1 MWVVMD
7 GSMCNLKFMREFTK
21 ETEHNMQMQTCKIK
35 IVKKNN
41 KPL

>member
-1 MWVVMD
+1 MWVVVD
-7 GSMCNLKFMREFTK
+7 GSICNLKFLREFAR
-21 ETEHNMQMQTCKIK
+21 ETEHIMQMQTCKLK

>member
-7 GSMCNLKFMREFTK
+7 GSICNLKILREFTK
-21 ETEHNMQMQTCKIK
+21 ETKLPMQMQTCKIK